1 MRAGGPARRTVALLA
16 IAGVAGLACLACL
29 AAPAAPA
36 LGSATVVDER
46 PAGPRTVEL
55 TINTGTLADE
65 TRVRVLFPKK
75 YEAKPNRRYPVVYL
89 LHAAFGNYRAWS
101 DGIKIGSMTEDFPAI
116 FVMPDG
122 GKSGFY
128 TDWFNEGAG
137 GPPQW
142 ETYHVGELV
151 PLIDG
156 RYRTLADRSHRALI
170 GGSMGGFG
178 AFSYAARHPDMFGS
192 ATSIS
197 GAVDTNYFAADTIV
211 TLAPAF
217 ELRPPQSVFGPR
229 LTQAIRWRAHNPWDL
244 ADNLRGLDLQILS
257 HTGLAGSNH
266 PGFDATEY
274 FVYNMSRS
282 LHERLDALAVPH
294 TWGDY
299 GPGGHNF
306 AAARV
311 ALVDALAHLRTALGS
326 LPPPPKR
333 FSHVAAEP
341 HFAVYGWDFYADPGR
356 ALEFLQVTNASK
368 RGVTLTGS
376 GTETVTTAA
385 YFKRKQPVDVTI
397 GGVAQRLRA
406 DRQGRLTFSV
416 ELGAPHSYQQ
426 YTGPAVGAGQNAP
439 GYFTQQTVTF
449 GT

>member
-1 MRAGGPARRTVALLA
+1 MHAGGRASRS
-16 IAGVAGLACLACL
+16 GLGLVL
-29 AAPAAPA
+29 AALTCALAATPASALEV
-36 LGSATVVDER
+36 LGSQ

-55 TINTGTLADE
+55 TIETGALEDE
-65 TRVRVLFPKK
+65 TRVRVLFPKQ

-89 LHAAFGNYRAWS
+89 LHAAFGNYRAWT
-101 DGIKIGSMTEDFPAI
+101 DGIRIGSMTEDFPAI

-128 TDWFNEGAG
+128 TDWFNDGAG

-151 PLIDG
+151 PLIDA
-156 RYRTLADRSHRALI
+156 RYRTIADRSHRALI

-178 AFSYAARHPDMFGS
+178 AFSYAARHPDLFGS
-192 ATSIS
+192 AISIS
-197 GAVDTNYFAADTIV
+197 GAVDTNYFAADAIV
-211 TLAPAF
+211 TFAPAF

-244 ADNLRGLDLQILS
+244 ADNLRGMDLQIRS
-257 HTGLAGSNH
+257 HNGLAGGSH

-274 FVYNMSRS
+274 FVYKMSLS
-282 LHERLDALAVPH
+282 LHARLEALGIPH
-294 TWGDY
+294 AWGDY

-311 ALVDALAHLRTALGS
+311 ALADSLAHLRATIGS

-341 HFAVYGWDFYADPGR
+341 HFSVWGWDFYADPSR
-356 ALEFLQVTNASK
+356 ALEFLQVSNAGK
-368 RGVTLTGS
+368 RGLTLTGS

-385 YFKRKQPVDVTI
+385 YFKRKQPVDVVI
-397 GGVAQRLRA
+397 GGVSQRLRA
-406 DRQGRLTFSV
+406 NRQGRLTFSV
-416 ELGAPHSYQQ
+416 ELGPPHAAQQ
-426 YTGPAVGAGQNAP
+426 YTGAAVGAGQNAP
-439 GYFTQQTVTF
+439 GYFQQQTVTF